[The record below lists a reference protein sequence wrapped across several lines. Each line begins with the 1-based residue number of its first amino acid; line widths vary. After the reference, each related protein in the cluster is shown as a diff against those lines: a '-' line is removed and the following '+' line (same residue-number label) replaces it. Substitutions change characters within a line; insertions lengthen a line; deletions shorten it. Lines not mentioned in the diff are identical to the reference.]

1 MLGTCP
7 YCGSDL
13 PAHGGC
19 CRVPTDLERFERV
32 YHRLADEHR
41 NAFLQENL
49 VRYMEAFGYHPIEF
63 HPERGGA
70 NSATMGA

>member
-7 YCGSDL
+7 YCGSAL

-19 CRVPTDLERFERV
+19 CRVPNDLERFERV

-41 NAFLQENL
+41 NEFLQESL
-49 VRYMEAFGYHPIEF
+49 VRHLEAFGYESMWLQ
-63 HPERGGA
+63 PERGGA
-70 NSATMGA
+70 KSATMGA